1 MIVTSTLVDALTA
14 YALKTAE
21 EWRREWREFRRKLE
35 EEFGDRDKADDEL
48 VFYVCYSSVYIGQ
61 RVWPRLKLE
70 RFRSI
75 MTLENALKIYRE
87 YGEDVLKSTVKG
99 LAKIVDLGVRDA
111 LANAIGFLVREA
123 EARDGRLS
131 RYITEAGDALDLRH
145 RLREIPG
152 IGDTIAP
159 IRVRDLVFSGLV
171 KFDLRPIDIPAV
183 LPVRRVLK
191 RTGLID
197 NVEDIEQAR
206 TVVRQEFNII
216 PMIAD
221 CGLWKIGNEWCE
233 MRTARRGECMAYSC
247 PIFHICPKESIP

>member
-1 MIVTSTLVDALTA
+1 MTSTLVDALTA

-21 EWRREWREFRRKLE
+21 EWRKGWEEFREKLRE
-35 EEFGDRDKADDEL
+35 EYGDKADDEL
-48 VFYVCYSSVYIGQ
+48 VFYVCYSSVYIGV
-61 RVWPRLKLE
+61 RPWPRLKLE

-87 YGEDVLKSTVKG
+87 REYGEDVLKSTVKG
-99 LAKIVDLGVRDA
+99 LAKIVDLGKRDA

-123 EARDGRLS
+123 EARDGRLR
-131 RYITEAGDALDLRH
+131 RYITEVRDALDLQH
-145 RLREIPG
+145 RLSRIPG
-152 IGDTIAP
+152 IGDKNAP
-159 IRVRDLVFSGLV
+159 IRVRDFVFCGLV
-171 KFDLRPIDIPAV
+171 KVDLRLIDIPAA
-183 LPVRRVLK
+183 PPTMRVLK

-197 NVEDIEQAR
+197 NVEDTGQACN
-206 TVVRQEFNII
+206 VVRREFNIV

-247 PIFHICPKESIP
+247 PIFHICPKEPIP